1 MKEERRREITEFVS
15 ELVHQYYCENNIS
28 SVVSAFKDDISWIGP
43 EEGQYLES
51 GCDVAEYFRKFDG
64 QFVGCM
70 VSDEMYEVRE
80 INEEWYLCCGSL
92 KLCSRDGEETVLDQ
106 NQCITMLVNY
116 RDGEKKCAHIHCSNF
131 SREFWEGESFP
142 EKTGYEVYT
151 FLQKKI
157 REASESQKRAYEEIS
172 QKNHQIEVML
182 NAIQGGLKISR
193 DDELY
198 SFAYVSEELCAL
210 FGYTVDEFMEVTGG
224 TAVGAVYPPDLERVL
239 MECQKAFE
247 HGNMDYAIKY
257 RVKCKDGT
265 LKWIIDSG
273 RKVRD
278 SEGNVIINSLYL
290 DVTEMEEANQ
300 KIAMQ
305 TASLEE
311 ERQRFRTAIENSS
324 AVIFEYNI
332 EEDVYRSYG
341 TLESDQEKH
350 GIDQILDR
358 YMEKYIENA
367 VMEEDLDAYKE
378 FLLGTGKEELSIRMR
393 PYLGSDQ
400 FVWAQMR
407 VTPIRGKDGKVKKTI
422 GKVNNIQSEK
432 EKEFAL
438 ADAQSR
444 DRLTGLY
451 TREAGIRKVKDYM
464 EQKSSSQVCALMI
477 LDMDDFKAMNHSEG
491 HAFADAVLQ
500 EVARILVA
508 ETKAEDIRI
517 RLGGDEFMLFI
528 KDCNKAQAGVL
539 GPRIARLVGSIFD
552 SEEKDLKISVSI
564 GMCVTAVV
572 DEYSGLY
579 RCAESTLKYVKENCK
594 GSAACYLDTSNEL
607 GTVLTQLYPQEHFI
621 NEIGSITEH
630 GDEDLV
636 SFALELLGKS
646 NHMEDAIYLL
656 ISRIG
661 KKLNLDRVTVTEADG
676 DYLYFITAFQWA
688 RRRTKLHLREKIYV
702 TQSEF
707 ESYAEMY
714 DEDGVCTQE
723 ECVYDSEFPSSLHAG
738 IWNKGIYAGSLD
750 FERSQP
756 GCEWSQE
763 ERKLIRELGRVIFSF
778 ILKAQADAVNQEK
791 TDFLSRMSHEIRTPM
806 NAIMGMTTI
815 AKSVLGDTKKTED
828 CLNKIEHANRYLLEL
843 INDVLDMSRIESG
856 KMELNYEAADFNE
869 WFVQLEEMMRPQA
882 QEKGIVFRIE
892 NEYGDR
898 PKVSAD
904 ILRLNQI
911 MVNIVGN
918 AVKFTH
924 SGGHVKVSV
933 SVEQEKAEGVCLKFS
948 VKDTGIGISQ
958 EAQQKIFNAFE
969 QAGKNTASEYGGT
982 GLGLSISSRLVQMMG
997 GTLGVKSILSQ
1008 GSEFYFTLYFD
1019 YAGEVPELVNR
1030 EQGQEEE
1037 RFDFSGR
1044 RILLAE
1050 DNELNREIAE
1060 TLLRMEGFEIE
1071 CAKDGKKAL
1080 DLFIRKR
1087 PGYFDAVLMDIRM
1100 PVMDG
1105 LEATKKIRTSGK
1117 KDART
1122 IPIIAMTANAFDED
1136 MKKSL
1141 ESGMD
1146 GHLSKPIEIRE
1157 VLKKLEE
1164 VLTQKKA

>member
-15 ELVHQYYCENNIS
+15 GLVHQYYCENNIGK
-28 SVVSAFKDDISWIGP
+28 VVEVFKKDISWIGP

-51 GCDVAEYFRKFDG
+51 GRDVAKYFQRFDG
-64 QFVGCM
+64 QFVGCT
-70 VSDEMYEVRE
+70 VSDEQYQVRE

-92 KLCSRDGEETVLDQ
+92 KLCYMENGEVILDQ
-106 NQCITMLVNY
+106 NQCITMLVN
-116 RDGEKKCAHIHCSNF
+116 DKGGKKQCAHIHCSNF
-131 SREFWEGESFP
+131 SRELWEGENFP
-142 EKTGYEVYT
+142 EKTGYEVYS
-151 FLQKKI
+151 FMQRRIK
-157 REASESQKRAYEEIS
+157 EASESQKRAYEEIS

-193 DDELY
+193 DDEMY
-198 SFAYVSEELCAL
+198 SFAYVSKELCAL
-210 FGYTVDEFMEVTGG
+210 FGYTVEEFMEVTGG

-239 MECQKAFE
+239 KECEKSFE
-247 HGNMDYAIKY
+247 NGNMDYAIKY
-257 RVKCKDGT
+257 RIQCKDGS

-300 KIAMQ
+300 KIASQ

-324 AVIFEYNI
+324 ALIFEYNI

-350 GIDQILDR
+350 GIDQVLDG
-358 YMEKYIENA
+358 YMENYIDNS
-367 VMEEDLDAYKE
+367 VMEEDLEDYKE
-378 FLLGTGKEELSIRMR
+378 FLKGTGEEEMSILMR

-407 VTPIRGKDGKVKKTI
+407 VTPIRDEDGKIKKTI
-422 GKVNNIQSEK
+422 GKINNIQSEK

-438 ADAQSR
+438 AEAQSK

-451 TREAGIRKVKDYM
+451 TQEEGIHKVKEYM
-464 EQKSSSQVCALMI
+464 EQKSSGQVCALML
-477 LDMDDFKAMNHSEG
+477 LDMDDFKAMNVSEG
-491 HAFADAVLQ
+491 HVFADAVLQ

-508 ETKAEDIRI
+508 ETKKEDIRI

-528 KDCNKAQAGVL
+528 KDCNKVQAGII
-539 GPRIARLVGSIFD
+539 GPRIARLVSNIFD
-552 SEEKDLKISVSI
+552 SEEMDLKISVSI
-564 GMCVTAVV
+564 GMCVTAVI

-630 GDEDLV
+630 GDEDLI

-646 NHMEDAIYLL
+646 NHMEDALYLL
-656 ISRIG
+656 ISRVG
-661 KKLNLDRVTVTEADG
+661 KKLNLDRVTITEADG
-676 DYLYFITAFQWA
+676 DYLYLTGAYQWA
-688 RRRTKLHLREKIYV
+688 KSRGKMHLREKIYV
-702 TQSEF
+702 TQAEF
-707 ESYAEMY
+707 EDYANMY

-723 ECVYDSEFPSSLHAG
+723 KCTYDSDFPSSLHAG
-738 IWNKGIYAGSLD
+738 IWNKGSYAGSLD
-750 FERSQP
+750 FERSQA

-763 ERKLIRELGRVIFSF
+763 ERKLIRELARVIFSF

-815 AKSVLGDTKKTED
+815 AKSVLGDTKKTAD

-856 KMELNYEAADFNE
+856 KMELNYETADLNE
-869 WFVQLEEMMRPQA
+869 WFTQLEEMMRPQA
-882 QEKGIVFRIE
+882 QEKGIVFKME
-892 NEYGDR
+892 NGYGEH

-904 ILRLNQI
+904 ILRLNQV

-918 AVKFTH
+918 ALKFTH
-924 SGGHVKVSV
+924 PGGHVKVTV
-933 SVEQEKAEGVCLKFS
+933 SVEREQPEGISLRFAVS
-948 VKDTGIGISQ
+948 DTGIGISQ

-982 GLGLSISSRLVQMMG
+982 GLGLSISGRLVQMMG
-997 GTLGVKSILSQ
+997 GTLGVNSILSQ

-1019 YAGEVPELVNR
+1019 YAQESPGLVKKEQSHEKPE
-1030 EQGQEEE
+1030 
-1037 RFDFSGR
+1037 FDFYGR

-1060 TLLRMEGFEIE
+1060 TLLKMEGFEIE
-1071 CAKDGKKAL
+1071 CAKNGKKAL
-1080 DLFIRKR
+1080 DLFVRKL

-1136 MKKSL
+1136 MRKSL

-1146 GHLSKPIEIRE
+1146 GHLSKPIEIKE

-1164 VLTQKKA
+1164 VMR